1 MWKLVTSVKKDEQPI
16 IVLLESLDCN
26 AKVEKAVSE
35 FTINQLNTYD
45 SMNIL
50 TGKSDN
56 LFQSKTID
64 EAYNTFSNFIDYKT
78 NYDKDISD

>member
-1 MWKLVTSVKKDEQPI
+1 MLF
-16 IVLLESLDCN
+16 ESLECN

-56 LFQSKTID
+56 LFQSETID
-64 EAYNTFSNFIDYKT
+64 EAYSTFSNFKT
-78 NYDKDISD
+78 KF